1 MNKDANNVL
10 DLEALRRGCRNCS
23 VNELCLPAPLHG
35 DDLDR
40 LSKILDSS
48 AYVPGRHVFNIGDRC
63 RSLYVI
69 QKGSLKSWVTSSHG
83 HMQVL
88 GFHLPGEIIG
98 LDGLDSLHHQS
109 TVEPLEYSVLCRL
122 PYVDLENIVSQ
133 VPGLHRQLL
142 RVISREFV
150 IEHEHVMM
158 MSSRPAIERVALFV
172 QVLAQ
177 RRTLRGHP
185 PRLLELSMSR
195 SDLASY
201 LALASETVSRM
212 LTTLQTRKII
222 RLSHRK
228 LEILDPHGLAEVSGE
243 DLGSISLAD

>member
-1 MNKDANNVL
+1 M
-10 DLEALRRGCRNCS
+10 
-23 VNELCLPAPLHG
+23 
-35 DDLDR
+35 
-40 LSKILDSS
+40 LDSGI
-48 AYVPGRHVFNIGDRC
+48 YEPGRHVFNIGDRC
-63 RSLYVI
+63 RSLYVV
-69 QKGSLKSWVTSSHG
+69 QNGSLKSWVTSIHG
-83 HMQVL
+83 HVQIL

-98 LDGLDSLHHQS
+98 LDGLDSLRHQS
-109 TVEPLEYSVLCRL
+109 SVEPLEHSVICRL
-122 PYVDLENIVSQ
+122 PYEDLENIATH

-142 RVISREFV
+142 RVISREFI
-150 IEHEHVMM
+150 IEHEHVLM

-195 SDLASY
+195 AELANY

-212 LTTLQTRKII
+212 LTRLQARNII
-222 RLSHRK
+222 RLSHRR
-228 LEILDPHGLAEVSGE
+228 LEILDPRGLREISGE

>member
-1 MNKDANNVL
+1 VKKDVNNVL

-40 LSKILDSS
+40 LVGMLTSGD
-48 AYVPGRHVFNIGDRC
+48 YERGRHVFNIGDRC
-63 RSLYVI
+63 RNLYVV
-69 QKGSLKSWVTSSHG
+69 QKGSLKSWVTTLHG
-83 HMQVL
+83 HVQVL

-98 LDGLDSLHHQS
+98 LDGLDSLRHQS
-109 TVEPLEYSVLCRL
+109 TVEPLEHSVICRL
-122 PYVDLENIVSQ
+122 PYEDLENVAARIPS
-133 VPGLHRQLL
+133 LHRQLL
-142 RVISREFV
+142 RVISREII
-150 IEHEHVMM
+150 IEHEHIMM
-158 MSSRPAIERVALFV
+158 MSSRPAIERVALFL

-195 SDLASY
+195 ADLANY

-212 LTTLQTRKII
+212 LTTLQTRNFI

-228 LEILDPHGLAEVSGE
+228 LEILDPYGLAEVSGE
-243 DLGSISLAD
+243 ELGSMSLAD